1 MAQVWQIGK
10 VARET
15 GLSIHAIR
23 FYARVG
29 LLREPSRTAGGFR
42 LYDQKS
48 VSDLKFIQSA
58 QERGFTLAEIRD
70 LLVLRNRSTKACS
83 RVKSLLQEK
92 LASVRAK
99 RRELEAMERGMSRD
113 LVECQRALRRRHSG
127 RAQPCPFLAELE
139 EQG

>member
-23 FYARVG
+23 FYERER
-29 LLREPSRTAGGFR
+29 LLKQPVRSEGGFR

-48 VSDLKFIQSA
+48 VSDLKFITKA
-58 QERGFTLAEIRD
+58 QDRAFTLAEIRQ
-70 LLVLRNRSTKACS
+70 LLDMRRRGTGACS

-99 RRELEAMERGMSRD
+99 RRELESMERGLRCH
-113 LVECQRALRRRHSG
+113 LVECQRVLRHQHPG
-127 RAQPCPFLAELE
+127 RAQPCPLLAKLDQ
-139 EQG
+139 QG